1 MQGLSHY
8 LAIMA
13 RYIAF
18 DWGRARTGIAVTDSA
33 VIIASPLATVPTG
46 DLQAEITHLVNAEP
60 CKGFVVGMPGLVIGS
75 STDSTAGIK
84 AFAAQLENK
93 YPEIPVHLVDESST
107 SNEAMDALLS
117 GGMKKSKRREKGS
130 LDKVAAAL
138 ILQRFMDTL

>member
-1 MQGLSHY
+1 MLSHY

-33 VIIASPLATVPTG
+33 AIIASPHATVPTG
-46 DLQAEITHLVNAEP
+46 VLHSEVTHLVKAEP

-75 STDSTAGIK
+75 QTDSTEGIK
-84 AFAAQLENK
+84 SFVAHLESK
-93 YPEIPVHLVDESST
+93 HPEIPVHLVDESST
-107 SNEAMDALLS
+107 STEAMDALLS

-138 ILQRFMDTL
+138 ILQRFMETL